1 MVTWRCSVDK
11 ESINAYYY
19 YSGEQDDMEE
29 IEREEL
35 RRNSLSELIY
45 PDRELMIDFC
55 SDLW

>member
-1 MVTWRCSVDK
+1 MDK

>member
-1 MVTWRCSVDK
+1 MDK
-11 ESINAYYY
+11 ESINPYYY